1 MKVLG
6 LLLELRQVAMSI
18 RFVSDVGSTSGS
30 RSPSSASS
38 PTQDGAEHASVE
50 CAMRCHDTP
59 NGIVG
64 ESKAK
69 ASEGFTETPALEV
82 WEKQGV

>member
-1 MKVLG
+1 
-6 LLLELRQVAMSI
+6 
-18 RFVSDVGSTSGS
+18 
-30 RSPSSASS
+30 
-38 PTQDGAEHASVE
+38 
-50 CAMRCHDTP
+50 MRCHDTP